1 MRRWISTGTAVVV
14 VVLLALVLPWV
25 IGMLNVGATRFP
37 DPVTGRAVYDPA
49 GALEP
54 GIEAA
59 LEAGIDAIEARSGAE
74 IVVYVRLDPTAT
86 DETNLTD
93 ARALIDQWGIGR
105 EGFDDGFV
113 LLLSFDDASF
123 QHGVLSTF
131 AGSGFKAA
139 YLGENDQALLRDE
152 IVVPAIRQG
161 AVGGGLV
168 AAIDSIDAAIT
179 DAATGRLEVLRLV
192 NAMVGIPGSILALLV
207 TLGLAYSAWRRY
219 GDDPELTDSPS
230 ILMAGPPAGMTPPL
244 ATVIRTGR
252 ATQHSINT
260 TLVELAS
267 TGRIAFRNL
276 DRVGKGK
283 SDDDPNPL
291 IDPAID
297 IGTTPPAARPLA
309 APEAQAYDTIVGES
323 VGGVL
328 DRERLWGLND
338 ALQPVREQLEEAAV
352 GLGWLSRRPTPLITR
367 WVAAGVIELVV
378 GAGLVFLGYAIPISG
393 LTLLGAAMGIG
404 GIGTIAF
411 GSAMSQRTPQG
422 AYVDAML
429 KAYRRTLSKTLDQA
443 HNMNEVI
450 AEPTVR
456 ILADTPDKAVVWGI
470 ALGLH
475 KQVAEVLR
483 RGLADPR
490 PGERT
495 TGAYYPVWLGSSPG
509 SSSSGGSFGGSGDG
523 AGFFSGSGTPDVGGM
538 FSSLGSLGSSPPSS
552 SSGGGFGGGG
562 SSGGGGGS
570 SSF

>member
-14 VVLLALVLPWV
+14 VVLLALVVPWV

-37 DPVTGRAVYDPA
+37 DPATGQAVYDPA

-59 LEAGIDAIEARSGAE
+59 LETRIDAIEARSGAE
-74 IVVYVRLDPTAT
+74 IVIYVRLDPAAT
-86 DETNLTD
+86 DESNLTD

-105 EGFDDGFV
+105 QGFDDGFV
-113 LLLSFDDASF
+113 LLLSFQDASF

-131 AGSGFKAA
+131 AGGGFRAV

-168 AAIDSIDAAIT
+168 AAIDTIDAAIT

-207 TLGLAYSAWRRY
+207 TLGLAYAAWRRY
-219 GDDPELTDSPS
+219 GDDPELTDSAS

-244 ATVIRTGR
+244 ATVIRNGR

-291 IDPAID
+291 VDPAID
-297 IGTTPPAARPLA
+297 VATPPAAARPLA
-309 APEAQAYDTIVGES
+309 APQAHAYDTIVGAS
-323 VGGVL
+323 ISGVL

-338 ALQPVREQLEEAAV
+338 ALQPVRKQLEEAAV

-367 WVAAGVIELVV
+367 WVATGVVELVV
-378 GAGLVFLGYAIPISG
+378 GVGLVVLGYAIPMSG

-404 GIGTIAF
+404 GIGTLAF

-429 KAYRRTLSKTLDQA
+429 KAYRRTLAKTLEQA
-443 HNMNEVI
+443 RNMNEVV

-475 KQVAEVLR
+475 KEVAEVLR
-483 RGLADPR
+483 RGLEDLR
-490 PGERT
+490 PGEGT
-495 TGAYYPVWLGSSPG
+495 TGGYYPLWLGSSPG
-509 SSSSGGSFGGSGDG
+509 SSSSGGSFGGSGNG